1 MPDLIG
7 YLLFYNAR
15 MINSGGNLL
24 YMYRLLLFE
33 LVLYSYTLYVNNFL
47 ISCDKNKVFYKSIFL
62 F

>member
-7 YLLFYNAR
+7 HLLFYNAR

-33 LVLYSYTLYVNNFL
+33 LVLYNYTLYVNNFL